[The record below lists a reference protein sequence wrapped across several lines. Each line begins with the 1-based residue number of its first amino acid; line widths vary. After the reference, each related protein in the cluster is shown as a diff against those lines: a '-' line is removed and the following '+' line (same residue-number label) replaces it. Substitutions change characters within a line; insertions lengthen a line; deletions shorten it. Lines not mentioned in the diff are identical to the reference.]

1 MCQEVGV
8 EKETRVEKVSLGG
21 AGGENSGE
29 TQGWRSMSVNTSLC
43 NRERPRGREQREK
56 GK

>member
-1 MCQEVGV
+1 MCQEVVV

-29 TQGWRSMSVNTSLC
+29 TQGWRSMPVNTSLC
-43 NRERPRGREQREK
+43 NRERPRGREQGEK